1 MKLEQILSMWK
12 EDSQIDITELGQEAT
27 KIPNLTQK
35 YYEILVQERMLLRK
49 QEYDLKKLKLEKY
62 EFYTQGPNEETEQ
75 KGWML
80 PPKGIIIKSE
90 IPMYLDADKDIIELS
105 LKIGVQQEKVE
116 ALETIIKSLKDRGFN
131 IRAAIDDLKMKLGV

>member
-131 IRAAIDDLKMKLGV
+131 IRAAIDDLKMKLGA